1 MRRLLTR
8 VSARARAVLELA
20 RLEPHDT
27 STAEGR
33 SRERYRRIALSAV
46 VSVVGRAVAA
56 GAALAA
62 APIALGY
69 LGKERY
75 GLLAVIGSLTTWA
88 SLLDL
93 GMTGGLLNAVAEAH
107 GRDDREAT
115 RSYFSTAFY
124 SLVAIA
130 ALAGAAVAV
139 LLPVVSFPGIIKA
152 PPSVDDRTVVTGFAT
167 ALSLVIATLPFGA
180 VTQVYVG
187 RQKGY
192 VAIVF
197 TTSAAIMTLLALVA
211 SVAAK
216 ASFAVV
222 VAVTNSSALLAGV
235 MGLGYLLTREMP
247 GLRPTPSA
255 MSAPALRRVLGT
267 AVPLFLFQIGGL
279 LVNQSQQFVL
289 VRRVGLGTVAE
300 YDVLWKVYVVL
311 ASVITLSTA
320 SFAPSF
326 RESFERGELA
336 WMRRSFFQLV
346 GIRMA
351 LSLGA
356 AALLALAGNL
366 ALRLWLGRLDFQYG
380 TTAWLLLGLLLCS
393 TVWTASFVE
402 LLTILDRIWPQIV
415 VVLAQGF
422 ATIAFT
428 WVLGPKMG
436 VIGALFGVTAPAI
449 GLSAWLFPRMARTVL
464 AGAR

>member
-1 MRRLLTR
+1 MPALLTS
-8 VSARARAVLELA
+8 VSTRLRAVLEVA
-20 RLEPHDT
+20 RLEPYDT

-33 SRERYRRIALSAV
+33 SLERYRRIVLSAM
-46 VSVVGRAVAA
+46 VSVVGRALAAAA
-56 GAALAA
+56 GLAA
-62 APIALGY
+62 APIALAY

-75 GLLAVIGSLTTWA
+75 GLLAVIGSLTMWA

-93 GMTGGLLNAVAEAH
+93 GITGGLLNAIAEAH

-124 SLVAIA
+124 SLVMIA
-130 ALAGAAVAV
+130 ALAGATALL
-139 LLPVVSFPGIIKA
+139 LLPVVSFTDVIKA
-152 PPSVDDRTVVTGFAT
+152 PASVDRRSVVAGVAA
-167 ALSLVIATLPFGA
+167 ALSLTIATLPFGVVA
-180 VTQVYVG
+180 QMYVG

-197 TTSAAIMTLLALVA
+197 TTAGAILSLTALVV
-211 SVAAK
+211 SVRAG

-222 VAVTNSSALLAGV
+222 VAATNCPALLAGV
-235 MGLGYLLTREMP
+235 MGLAYLLTREMP
-247 GLRPTPSA
+247 WLRPAPST
-255 MSAPALRRVLGT
+255 MSARAIRRVLGT
-267 AVPLFLFQIGGL
+267 SVPLFLFQIGGL
-279 LVNQSQQFVL
+279 LVNQSQQLVL

-336 WMRRSFFQLV
+336 WMRRSFFHLV

-356 AALLALAGNL
+356 AAVLALGGNF
-366 ALRLWLGRLDFQYG
+366 ALRVWLGRVDFQYG

-415 VVLAQGF
+415 VVLAQGV

-436 VIGALFGVTAPAI
+436 IIGALCGVTAPAI
-449 GLSAWLFPRMARTVL
+449 GLSSWLFPRLARPVL
-464 AGAR
+464 AGAK